1 MTDMKKYIDTN
12 RERYRFHVR
21 ECLNGYSLQ
30 VLIVTSGENVPLTP
44 AVAAQLQL
52 RLPETYRMQCCTR
65 DAAEESLKELAK
77 LNGWIEIE

>member
-1 MTDMKKYIDTN
+1 MKKYIDPN

-21 ECLNGYSLQ
+21 ESINGYSLQ

-52 RLPETYRMQCCTR
+52 RLPENYRLQGCTR
-65 DAAEESLKELAK
+65 DAAEESLKELAD
-77 LNGWIEIE
+77 LNSWTEVTE

>member
-1 MTDMKKYIDTN
+1 MKKYIDPN
-12 RERYRFHVR
+12 KERYRFLVR

-52 RLPETYRMQCCTR
+52 RLPDNYRLQGCTR
-65 DAAEESLKELAK
+65 DAAEESLKELAD
-77 LNGWIEIE
+77 LNGWTEVTE